1 MTAQISAYGRLVTD
15 PQSRITGKRT
25 SMSMV
30 TKVRKYRTNNNLS
43 EVDVRLF
50 SPCGSVWGGCVDKK
64 RFGAKY
70 KNSCP
75 NRSGHLVNG
84 FVLKIQAKSL

>member
-30 TKVRKYRTNNNLS
+30 TKVRKNITNNGLCAFILS
-43 EVDVRLF
+43 
-50 SPCGSVWGGCVDKK
+50 
-64 RFGAKY
+64 
-70 KNSCP
+70 
-75 NRSGHLVNG
+75 
-84 FVLKIQAKSL
+84 VL